1 MKKWVLLWMLC
12 AGLTAQGQVAFDV
25 DYGALQKRVCRLC
38 DKEQSPE
45 RRALVQD
52 LKKAE
57 VRWAVVVDSLRRA
70 AGDGRQK
77 ASEGVRVLEQCY
89 PDLIKLQA
97 GMLKSDIM
105 QSAAYKEL
113 QAQVEAVR
121 SKGESSPALYQK
133 ANEVAEAYLEKVQK
147 LADELPQPESTLRM
161 NEAMRT
167 VIVLREWME
176 PLFHRPVTHVYE
188 LKERVHEL
196 DSLPAR

>member
-1 MKKWVLLWMLC
+1 M
-12 AGLTAQGQVAFDV
+12 
-25 DYGALQKRVCRLC
+25 
-38 DKEQSPE
+38 
-45 RRALVQD
+45 VQD

-121 SKGESSPALYQK
+121 SKGESSPALYQE

-147 LADELPQPESTLRM
+147 QADELPQPESTLRM

-176 PLFHRPVTHVYE
+176 PLFHSPVTHVYE

>member
-1 MKKWVLLWMLC
+1 MKKWVLLLMLC
-12 AGLTAQGQVAFDV
+12 AGLTVQGQVAFDV

-70 AGDGRQK
+70 AGVGRQK
-77 ASEGVRVLEQCY
+77 VSEDVRVLNQCY

-121 SKGESSPALYQK
+121 SKGESSPALYQE

-147 LADELPQPESTLRM
+147 QADELPQPESTLRM

-176 PLFHRPVTHVYE
+176 PLFHCPVTHVYE

>member
-1 MKKWVLLWMLC
+1 MLC

-97 GMLKSDIM
+97 EMLKSDIM

-121 SKGESSPALYQK
+121 SKGESSPALYQE

-147 LADELPQPESTLRM
+147 QADELPQPESTLRM

-176 PLFHRPVTHVYE
+176 PLFHSSVTHVYE

>member
-1 MKKWVLLWMLC
+1 MLC
-12 AGLTAQGQVAFDV
+12 AGLTAQGQVAFGV
-25 DYGALQKRVCRLC
+25 DYGALQKQVCRLC

-57 VRWAVVVDSLRRA
+57 VRWAVVSDSLRRVA
-70 AGDGRQK
+70 SAGQQK

-121 SKGESSPALYQK
+121 SKGESSPALYQE

>member
-77 ASEGVRVLEQCY
+77 ASEDVRILNQCY

-121 SKGESSPALYQK
+121 SKGESSPALYQE

-176 PLFHRPVTHVYE
+176 SLFHSPVTHVYE

>member
-1 MKKWVLLWMLC
+1 MLC

-97 GMLKSDIM
+97 EMLKSDIM

-121 SKGESSPALYQK
+121 SKGESSPALYQE

-147 LADELPQPESTLRM
+147 QADELPQPESTLRM

>member
-1 MKKWVLLWMLC
+1 M
-12 AGLTAQGQVAFDV
+12 
-25 DYGALQKRVCRLC
+25 
-38 DKEQSPE
+38 
-45 RRALVQD
+45 VQD

-70 AGDGRQK
+70 AGVGRQK
-77 ASEGVRVLEQCY
+77 VSEDVRVLNQCY

-121 SKGESSPALYQK
+121 SKGESSPALYQE

-176 PLFHRPVTHVYE
+176 PLFHRSVTHVYE

>member
-1 MKKWVLLWMLC
+1 M
-12 AGLTAQGQVAFDV
+12 
-25 DYGALQKRVCRLC
+25 
-38 DKEQSPE
+38 
-45 RRALVQD
+45 VQD

-57 VRWAVVVDSLRRA
+57 VRWAVVVDPLRRA

-77 ASEGVRVLEQCY
+77 APEGVRVLNQCY

-121 SKGESSPALYQK
+121 SKGESSPALSQE

-147 LADELPQPESTLRM
+147 QADELPQPESTLRM

>member
-12 AGLTAQGQVAFDV
+12 AGLTEQGQVAFDV
-25 DYGALQKRVCRLC
+25 DYGALQRRVCRLC

-57 VRWAVVVDSLRRA
+57 VRWAVVIDSLRRA
-70 AGDGRQK
+70 AGVGWQK

-89 PDLIKLQA
+89 PALIKRQA

-121 SKGESSPALYQK
+121 SRGESSPALYQE

-147 LADELPQPESTLRM
+147 QADELPQPESTLRM

-176 PLFHRPVTHVYE
+176 PLFHSPVTHVYE